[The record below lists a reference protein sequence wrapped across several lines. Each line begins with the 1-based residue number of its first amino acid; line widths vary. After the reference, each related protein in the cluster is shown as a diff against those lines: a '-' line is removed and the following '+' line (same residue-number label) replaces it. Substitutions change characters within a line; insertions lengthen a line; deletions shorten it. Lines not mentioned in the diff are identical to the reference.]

1 MKEKCKKTTT
11 EKQANTERSKGN
23 RSCSERVRANWF
35 FCTFKLSFLQLIFK
49 ASWIF
54 KSNLVSAA
62 LSIVLKQRELYEL
75 KHAAVECRCLKIW
88 DLLSFLIRSSILV
101 LKWPQVSPIYLELQ
115 LPQVN
120 LYTREY
126 FKSLGIGSLY
136 GK

>member
-35 FCTFKLSFLQLIFK
+35 FCTFKLSFLQLIYK
-49 ASWIF
+49 ASLIF
-54 KSNLVSAA
+54 KSYLVLA
-62 LSIVLKQRELYEL
+62 LSIVLKQRELYGL
-75 KHAAVECRCLKIW
+75 KHVAVECRCLKIW

-120 LYTREY
+120 LYTRKY